1 MGIIEEILWGA
12 PKAAAEIA
20 AEVVGK
26 SAGAVLGTAKVVGQ
40 ATQAVAQAAFD
51 LGTKVDRGAG
61 EVLAGASATALH
73 LAGTLADGT

>member
-1 MGIIEEILWGA
+1 VEQVKFFANFKEKAILEIVGKILWGA

-51 LGTKVDRGAG
+51 LGTGVARGSRYG
-61 EVLAGASATALH
+61 NSC
-73 LAGTLADGT
+73 

>member
-1 MGIIEEILWGA
+1 MEQVKFFANFKEKAILEIVGKILWGA

-51 LGTKVDRGAG
+51 LGTEVARGSRYG
-61 EVLAGASATALH
+61 NSC
-73 LAGTLADGT
+73 

>member
-1 MGIIEEILWGA
+1 MEIVGKILWGA

-40 ATQAVAQAAFD
+40 ATQAVE
-51 LGTKVDRGAG
+51 LPKLLST
-61 EVLAGASATALH
+61 
-73 LAGTLADGT
+73 

>member
-26 SAGAVLGTAKVVGQ
+26 SAGAVLGPAKVVGQ
-40 ATQAVAQAAFD
+40 ATQAVE
-51 LGTKVDRGAG
+51 LPKLLST
-61 EVLAGASATALH
+61 
-73 LAGTLADGT
+73 

>member
-1 MGIIEEILWGA
+1 MLISKEKAILEIVGKILWGA

-26 SAGAVLGTAKVVGQ
+26 SAGAVLGPAKVVGQ

-51 LGTKVDRGAG
+51 LGTEVARGARYG
-61 EVLAGASATALH
+61 NSC
-73 LAGTLADGT
+73 